1 MRKVT
6 IPHAAALL
14 ADIGGTT
21 ARFALLVDGVVGPI
35 EHILAHDYACFSA
48 LTNSSWI
55 IDGAELRAKFGFARV
70 HLVNDF
76 EAIA

>member
-6 IPHAAALL
+6 IPQAAALL

-35 EHILAHDYACFSA
+35 EHARYGSRAFLDATHSRHCRGRVFRARA
-48 LTNSSWI
+48 LTNSTWI
-55 IDGAELRAKFGFARV
+55 IDGAELG
-70 HLVNDF
+70 
-76 EAIA
+76 